1 MQQTPEEF
9 LEDLRGEFDRLFKL
23 ENVIP
28 TLTKAIDDIR
38 GGAQSLNAVF
48 GQNRQRVTEIG
59 QAFAEAVP
67 AVNRLGGSITDVS
80 TTMNEIAEASR
91 RNVVATADDISK
103 LYAAAKVLN
112 STAKEIS
119 ENFIDAGVGLEQIPT
134 ALEESIDYIQSVG
147 GNVSQIF
154 EKVLNNT
161 EMLNRFQFE
170 NGVQGLT
177 KMAAQA
183 SMLRFNMNETFILA
197 DKVLDPAK
205 AIEVASAFQ
214 RLGVSA
220 GNLVDP
226 FQLMNMSINDP
237 QGLQDSLIDVSKQ
250 FTYFDEKTKTFKI
263 NPQGVLTLREIGE
276 QTGVSAK
283 ELTKMGLAAAELD
296 ARLSEIKPNIKFEN
310 EEDRQYLANIAKMGE
325 GGEYEVKI
333 FDEQGK
339 EQTKKLSDVT
349 QTEMDKL
356 IKQQKDAD
364 KSLEELQRTQLT
376 TSQLILGDVRAIMNK
391 VVFGVTSASPVIN
404 LTEDA
409 RGLSSTVGGSA
420 SDPDKFS
427 IKNFREGT
435 EDILYSVEELI
446 KNMSSGKDID
456 KSLIDFFGKMENRY
470 GKMESGFYQDL
481 KKFTDENRNKLG
493 QDNKGL
499 IEQLSGKVFGFLS
512 DINPDKIKP
521 DENRY
526 KLGQDN
532 TRINEQ
538 SYKQVSGINYTKIN
552 PDKIKPDEITGKSLI
567 EGRQNQMSTTS
578 PLSNP
583 KIEIGGES
591 TLIVKHEFP
600 PEFKNLNED
609 TIKKLG
615 NNIINSPQMVNK
627 IMEVQGNFKQ
637 GFSPPYVPRNSQ
649 ASQFTQTTPI

>member
-1 MQQTPEEF
+1 MAQTPDEF

-67 AVNRLGGSITDVS
+67 AVNRLGGSIEDVS
-80 TTMNEIAEASR
+80 DTMNEIAKASR
-91 RNVVATADDISK
+91 RNVVATEDDISK

-112 STAKEIS
+112 STAFDIS
-119 ENFIDAGVGLEQIPT
+119 ENFINAGVGLEQIPS

-154 EKVLNNT
+154 GKVLNNT

-170 NGVQGLT
+170 NGVKGLT

-183 SMLRFNMNETFILA
+183 SMLRFDMNETFMLA

-214 RLGVSA
+214 RLGVTA

-237 QGLQDSLIDVSKQ
+237 QGLQDSLVNVSKQ
-250 FTYFDEKTKTFKI
+250 FTYFDEQTKTFKI

-296 ARLSEIKPNIKFEN
+296 ARLSEISPEIKFEN

-325 GGEYEVKI
+325 KSGEYEVKI

-391 VVFGVTSASPVIN
+391 VVFGVTSAAPVLN
-404 LTEDA
+404 VAEEA
-409 RGLSSTVGGSA
+409 RRLSSTVGGSG
-420 SDPDKFS
+420 SDTEKFS
-427 IKNFREGT
+427 VKNFREGT
-435 EDILYSVEELI
+435 EDILYSIEELV
-446 KNMSSGKDID
+446 KNMYNGKDAD
-456 KSLIDFFGKMENRY
+456 KSLIDFVGKMEDRY

-481 KKFTDENRNKLG
+481 KKFTDENRDKLG

-499 IEQLSGKVFGFLS
+499 IEQLSGKVFGFFS
-512 DINPDKIKP
+512 DINPA
-521 DENRY
+521 
-526 KLGQDN
+526 Q
-532 TRINEQ
+532 
-538 SYKQVSGINYTKIN
+538 IN
-552 PDKIKPDEITGKSLI
+552 PPKIKPDEITGKSLI
-567 EGRQNQMSTTS
+567 EGRQNQMSTTN
-578 PLSNP
+578 PLNNP

-600 PEFKNLNED
+600 PEFQNLNQE
-609 TIKKLG
+609 TRQKLA
-615 NNIINSPQMVNK
+615 NNIINSPLMVNK
-627 IMEVQGNFKQ
+627 IMEVHGSYKQ
-637 GFSPPYVPRNSQ
+637 GTKPYIPDNNQNFQYTKNSL
-649 ASQFTQTTPI
+649 